1 MIALGIRYLTGY
13 ATATNQPIEKA
24 EWPVHPAR
32 VFMAMAASHF
42 ETGADAVERAALEW
56 LETAGA
62 PLMSVGEGMER
73 VALQRRLA
81 AEPIK
86 TYVPVNDDHGGIAGR
101 PRQEKAQRKV
111 WLTCDTVFLMWD
123 REVPT
128 VIRGALDG
136 LCGKVTRIG
145 HSSSLVQMWV
155 ANGGEVPVPNWIPA
169 VRGDE
174 KIRVAV
180 AGSMA
185 ELDTAFNEAGFRR
198 FEELTAGLAAA
209 KGKQKTIL
217 KERLVDEFPQG
228 TVEYRRPEMA
238 VWQAY
243 AKPIEA
249 QEEPYEEPFEG
260 PFGNIVILT
269 KKEGRN
275 LGLEATLQFTGAL
288 RSAAIKAAGGSEGSP
303 EWLSGHERDGS
314 PSQQPHAAF
323 FPLPFVGGERK
334 YADGHLMGAGIAIP
348 RGIGT
353 EELRRVLGPLFFNG
367 GAEQDI
373 TLYSHHWKWEL
384 ERESR
389 ERPPIALRQT
399 TWTGPSRN
407 WASVTP
413 VVLHHHPKKSR
424 EGDVERILREAFR
437 SAKLPDPV
445 AIRVQSASAIEGA
458 GHARSMPEF
467 DEGGERMCRFQ
478 THVQVLFQ
486 IPVIGPV
493 LVGRGRYRGYGFF
506 RPTDDSQK
514 GGSGA

>member
-13 ATATNQPIEKA
+13 ATATNQPMEKA

-32 VFMAMAASHF
+32 VFMAMAAAHF
-42 ETGADAVERAALEW
+42 ETGADAKERLALEW
-56 LETAGA
+56 LEAAGA
-62 PLMSVGEGMER
+62 PLMSVGEGTER
-73 VALQRRLA
+73 IALQRRLMP
-81 AEPIK
+81 EPIK
-86 TYVPVNDDHGGIAGR
+86 AYVPVNDNHGGIAGR
-101 PRQEKAQRKV
+101 PKQEKAQRKV

-174 KIRVAV
+174 KIRVAA
-180 AGSMA
+180 AGAMA
-185 ELDTAFNEAGFRR
+185 EMDAAFNEAGFRR
-198 FEELTAGLAAA
+198 FEELNIGLATA
-209 KGKQKTIL
+209 KGKQKTAL
-217 KERLVDEFPQG
+217 KQQLADEFPSG
-228 TVEYRRPEMA
+228 IVEYRRPEMSN
-238 VWQAY
+238 WQAY
-243 AKPIEA
+243 STPEEA
-249 QEEPYEEPFEG
+249 GSEPDIG
-260 PFGNIVILT
+260 PFGDIVILT

-288 RSAAIKAAGGSEGSP
+288 RSAAAIKAAGGSALPP
-303 EWLSGHERDGS
+303 EWLSGHENDGT
-314 PSQQPHAAF
+314 PSQQPHVAF
-323 FPLPFVGGERK
+323 FPLPFVGDERGF
-334 YADGHLMGAGIAIP
+334 ADGHLMGAGIAIP
-348 RGIGT
+348 RGIDA
-353 EELRRVLGPLFFNG
+353 EQLRRTLGPLFFNG
-367 GAEQDI
+367 GEERKV
-373 TLYSHHWKWEL
+373 TVYSRHWRWEL

-389 ERPPIALRQT
+389 EYPPIALRES

-445 AIRVQSASAIEGA
+445 AIRVQSASAIAGA
-458 GHARSMPEF
+458 AHAMGMPEF
-467 DEGGERMCRFQ
+467 DEGGERMCRYQ
-478 THVQVLFQ
+478 THVQVLFRNL
-486 IPVIGPV
+486 VTGPV
-493 LVGRGRYRGYGFF
+493 LVGRGRYRGYGLF
-506 RPTDDSQK
+506 RPTDDMQEGDTS
-514 GGSGA
+514 A

>member
-13 ATATNQPIEKA
+13 ATATNQPSEKA

-32 VFMAMAASHF
+32 VFMAMAAAHF
-42 ETGADAVERAALEW
+42 ETGADAKERLALEW
-56 LETAGA
+56 LEAAGA
-62 PLMSVGEGMER
+62 PLMSVGEGTER
-73 VALQRRLA
+73 IALQRRLMP
-81 AEPIK
+81 EPIK
-86 TYVPVNDDHGGIAGR
+86 AYVPVNDNHGGIAGR
-101 PRQEKAQRKV
+101 PKQEKAQRKV

-123 REVPT
+123 MEVPPA
-128 VIRGALDG
+128 IREALHG

-155 ANGGEVPVPNWIPA
+155 ANGGEVPVPNMIPA

-180 AGSMA
+180 AGSMV
-185 ELDTAFNEAGFRR
+185 ELDAAFNEAGFRR
-198 FEELTAGLAAA
+198 FEELNAALAAA
-209 KGKQKTIL
+209 KGKQKTLL
-217 KERLVDEFPQG
+217 KEQLAVEFPQG
-228 TVEYRRPEMA
+228 TVEYRRPEMSN
-238 VWQAY
+238 WQAY
-243 AKPIEA
+243 STPEEA
-249 QEEPYEEPFEG
+249 GSEPDIG
-260 PFGNIVILT
+260 PFGDILILA

-288 RSAAIKAAGGSEGSP
+288 RSAAIKAGGSEGSP
-303 EWLSGHERDGS
+303 EWLSGHASDGS

-323 FPLPFVGGERK
+323 FPLPFVGGVRN

-348 RGIGT
+348 RGIDA
-353 EELRRVLGPLFFNG
+353 EELRRALGPLFFNG
-367 GAEQDI
+367 GSERDV
-373 TLYSHHWKWEL
+373 TVYSRHWRWEL

-389 ERPPIALRQT
+389 EYPPIALRES

-445 AIRVQSASAIEGA
+445 AIRVQSASAIAGA
-458 GHARSMPEF
+458 GHARGMPEF
-467 DEGGERMCRFQ
+467 DEGGERMCRYQ

-486 IPVIGPV
+486 NPVIGPV
-493 LVGRGRYRGYGFF
+493 LVGRGRYRGYGLF
-506 RPTDDSQK
+506 RPTDDMQK
-514 GGSGA
+514 GDTSA

>member
-13 ATATNQPIEKA
+13 ATATSQPIEKA

-32 VFMAMAASHF
+32 VFMAMAAAHF
-42 ETGADAVERAALEW
+42 ETGADAEERAALEW

-62 PLMSVGEGMER
+62 PLMSVGEGRER
-73 VALQRRLA
+73 FALQRRLA

-86 TYVPVNDDHGGIAGR
+86 AYVPVNDDRGGIAGR
-101 PRQEKAQRKV
+101 PKQEKPQRKV

-128 VIRGALDG
+128 AIRDALDS
-136 LCGKVTRIG
+136 LCRKVTRIG

-155 ANGGEVPVPNWIPA
+155 ANGGDVPVPNLIPA
-169 VRGDE
+169 RRGGE
-174 KIRVAV
+174 KVRVAV
-180 AGSMA
+180 SGSMA
-185 ELDTAFNEAGFRR
+185 ELDAAFNEAGFRR

-209 KGKQKTIL
+209 KGNQKDAFKGQL
-217 KERLVDEFPQG
+217 ADEFPQG
-228 TVEYRRPEMA
+228 AVEYRRPEMSA
-238 VWQAY
+238 WQAY
-243 AKPIEA
+243 AKPA
-249 QEEPYEEPFEG
+249 AANEEPDEG

-288 RSAAIKAAGGSEGSP
+288 RSAAIKAAGGPGGPP
-303 EWLSGHERDGS
+303 EWLSGHEGDGS
-314 PSQQPHAAF
+314 PSRQPHAAF
-323 FPLPFVGGERK
+323 FSLPFVGRECK

-348 RGIGT
+348 RGIDA
-353 EELRRVLGPLFFNG
+353 EELRRALGPLFFDG
-367 GAEQDI
+367 GAERDV
-373 TLYSHHWKWEL
+373 TVYSSHWRWEL

-389 ERPPIALRQT
+389 ERPPIALRES

-458 GHARSMPEF
+458 GHARGMPEF
-467 DEGGERMCRFQ
+467 DEGGERMCRYQ
-478 THVQVLFQ
+478 THVQVLFRN
-486 IPVIGPV
+486 PVIGPV
-493 LVGRGRYRGYGFF
+493 LVGRGRYRGYGLF
-506 RPTDDSQK
+506 RPTDDMQK
-514 GGSGA
+514 GDTGA